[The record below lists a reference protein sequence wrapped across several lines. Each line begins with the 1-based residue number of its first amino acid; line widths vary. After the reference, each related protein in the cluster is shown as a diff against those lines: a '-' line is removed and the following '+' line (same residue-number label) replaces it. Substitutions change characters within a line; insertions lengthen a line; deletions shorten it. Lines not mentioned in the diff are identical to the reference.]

1 MALYLNADDSLVR
14 LNPLCKQNMQR
25 KQIANNKNLVR
36 GRGEGFFI
44 LKIKNLFYKL
54 LFNNI
59 IKSISLKLIFSER
72 LT

>member
-36 GRGEGFFI
+36 GRGEDFFI
-44 LKIKNLFYKL
+44 LKIKKTY
-54 LFNNI
+54 
-59 IKSISLKLIFSER
+59 SINYYSTISSSLSR
-72 LT
+72 LS